1 MVTLAFVRS
10 AGSIP
15 ASPIFKRLYY
25 KTKKEGI
32 SIRMTGV
39 CAALAPNTIIEFPRA
54 DSLGFLLTLFP
65 KRVII
70 LVTFLKEARNYVKD
84 F

>member
-1 MVTLAFVRS
+1 MLGYEVRFLS
-10 AGSIP
+10 LV
-15 ASPIFKRLYY
+15 FLRLYY
-25 KTKKEGI
+25 KIKKDGI
-32 SIRMTGV
+32 SISYAGV
-39 CAALAPNTIIEFPRA
+39 CAALAPNTIIKFPRA

-70 LVTFLKEARNYVKD
+70 LVTFLKEAINYVKD